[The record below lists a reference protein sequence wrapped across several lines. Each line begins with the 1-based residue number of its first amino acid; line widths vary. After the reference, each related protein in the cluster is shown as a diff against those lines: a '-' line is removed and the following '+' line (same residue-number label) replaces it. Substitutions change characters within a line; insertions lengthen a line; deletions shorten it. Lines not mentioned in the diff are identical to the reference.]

1 MAQRLVRTIDDSA
14 KEEYRPSSDEL
25 SKINLSSEKVK
36 STKFFRGKPTTDNHQ
51 TGYKGRTAIHEI
63 LEVNNDMRELIFDGS
78 SQNNIKKLAIKN
90 GMTSLRD
97 AGIDKIKAGETTIE
111 EVLRATVEDN

>member
-1 MAQRLVRTIDDSA
+1 
-14 KEEYRPSSDEL
+14 
-25 SKINLSSEKVK
+25 
-36 STKFFRGKPTTDNHQ
+36 
-51 TGYKGRTAIHEI
+51 
-63 LEVNNDMRELIFDGS
+63 MRELIFDGS